1 MKYIKIFALAV
12 GMFSMVACSDDKK
25 EHNTAAEVEVEMG
38 ESQVTTRENRGIFNV
53 PVNLTGKANGTVTV
67 TIDVEA
73 TGSDPAQ
80 EAQLSNGNRVGNYV
94 ITSKTLNIPEG
105 VTSVNVQ
112 INAIDDDDVNEDR
125 TFKVIIVKAEGAS
138 IDKAKDSTLVTIK
151 DDDRFPYEKL
161 QGDWNLSW
169 LNLETGTPVSYPVT
183 IEGFDEDKANYNKV
197 LMLKDLFSDIFT
209 GEVSSLNL
217 KYFFDEATEECYLE
231 LDFGQ
236 AMGQI
241 NPELPEPYAQF
252 ANCTVYNFGLDS
264 EGYLVTEGYLEGM
277 VSDDR
282 KSVAFTPDE
291 SMLFCLLYQ
300 NQYVSVEG
308 GYSFTLTRK

>member
-25 EHNTAAEVEVEMG
+25 DHNTAAEVEVEMG
-38 ESQVTTRENRGIFNV
+38 ESQVITRENRGIFNV

-80 EAQLSNGNRVGNYV
+80 EAQLANGNRVGNYI

-112 INAIDDDDVNEDR
+112 INAIDDDEVNEDR
-125 TFKVIIVKAEGAS
+125 TFKIVIVKAEGAS
-138 IDKAKDSTLVTIK
+138 IDKSKDSTLVTIK

-161 QGDWNLSW
+161 QGEWTLSW
-169 LNLETGTPVSYPVT
+169 KDLNSGEDVSYPVT
-183 IEGFDEDKANYNKV
+183 LEGYTEDKVNYNKV
-197 LMLKDLFSDIFT
+197 LMLQGLFSSIFKD
-209 GEVSSLNL
+209 EESVLNL

-231 LDFGQ
+231 LDYAQ

-241 NPELPEPYAQF
+241 NPDLYPQF
-252 ANCTVYNFGLDS
+252 AGCTVYNFGIDD
-264 EGYLVTEGYLEGM
+264 EGYLIDEGYVEGV

-282 KSVAFTPDE
+282 KTVVFTPDA
-291 SMLFCLLYQ
+291 SVLYCFPYQ
-300 NQYVSVEG
+300 GQYQLIDG
-308 GYSFTLTRK
+308 GYSLVLSRN